1 MKATNMGIMGI
12 DVKRSIL
19 EQGFEVQNI
28 EKKILGN
35 KYELKVVLEDKV
47 CLETYYKHQPR
58 NVVLDEILANI
69 KAKGLQTSKWM
80 LTKNQQ
86 LMKLNLG
93 TNAKP
98 QMVKINAHLETST
111 VLEME

>member
-1 MKATNMGIMGI
+1 
-12 DVKRSIL
+12 
-19 EQGFEVQNI
+19 
-28 EKKILGN
+28 
-35 KYELKVVLEDKV
+35 
-47 CLETYYKHQPR
+47 
-58 NVVLDEILANI
+58 LDEILANI